1 MLRSVRNEVFCFGK
15 ILGKYFFQII
25 KSVLITYA
33 NVNFFSSYFS
43 QLLEEHGPLDMSNKM
58 FSEEYEFFPE
68 ETRQIL
74 EKAGG
79 LKSFLLGCPRFVVI
93 DNCIAL
99 KKVALRLKKK
109 RKKKNIKTKVEEISK
124 TGEYLRVK
132 LPLNPAAREFKP
144 DVKSKPVSDL
154 SSAPASEDLKP
165 QPTCTNSAQ
174 PACEAVKPKPISDN
188 SSRSVSEDAK
198 PKGVSS
204 DPPKPVSE
212 EAGHKQVSNCPKPIL
227 EDVKPT
233 YWPQPHLVTGYC
245 TYLPFRGFDITQTP
259 PAFINVLPTMP
270 QYSIYTPLAT
280 VSSEYQLQ
288 RSIPVVPS
296 FVASDIT
303 DVRFEGHHFIAE
315 NAPGHQIVPETQI
328 LQDSSEI
335 PVKPQCLTDGAD
347 TAPSESNRND
357 GHCGNSA
364 KWEENPEN
372 TDEVTDAPRT
382 QMVAIQVRLKKK
394 KVFLILK
401 LNFPLHFSLP
411 LYLLKLFKMMEFV
424 NPFVEC
430 DRSFQKEFGGFK

>member
-1 MLRSVRNEVFCFGK
+1 M
-15 ILGKYFFQII
+15 
-25 KSVLITYA
+25 
-33 NVNFFSSYFS
+33 
-43 QLLEEHGPLDMSNKM
+43 LEEHGPLDMSNKM

-154 SSAPASEDLKP
+154 SSPPASEDVKP
-165 QPTCTNSAQ
+165 HLTSANSPQ
-174 PACEAVKPKPISDN
+174 SPCEAVKPKLISDN
-188 SSRSVSEDAK
+188 SSKSVSEDEK

-204 DPPKPVSE
+204 DSPKPVSE
-212 EAGHKQVSNCPKPIL
+212 ETSHKRVSSNSPKPVT

-233 YWPQPHLVTGYC
+233 YWTQPQVVTGYC

-259 PAFINVLPTMP
+259 PAFINVLPTLP
-270 QYSIYTPLAT
+270 QYSIYAPLAR

-303 DVRFEGHHFIAE
+303 EVCFEGHHFSAE
-315 NAPGHQIVPETQI
+315 NAPGNQIASETQI
-328 LQDSSEI
+328 LQESLEI
-335 PVKPQCLTDGAD
+335 PVKSQCITDGAD
-347 TAPSESNRND
+347 TAQSESNRND
-357 GHCGNSA
+357 DHCGNSA
-364 KWEENPEN
+364 KQEVNPES
-372 TDEVTDAPRT
+372 TDEVTDTPHT
-382 QMVAIQVRLKKK
+382 QMVAVQVRLKIESLLNT
-394 KVFLILK
+394 KVKFSSSFFIAIIFTKIL
-401 LNFPLHFSLP
+401 
-411 LYLLKLFKMMEFV
+411 
-424 NPFVEC
+424 
-430 DRSFQKEFGGFK
+430 

>member
-1 MLRSVRNEVFCFGK
+1 MLWEKFWE
-15 ILGKYFFQII
+15 I
-25 KSVLITYA
+25 
-33 NVNFFSSYFS
+33 FFSDKHVQVLPYNNLCKFFPSYFS

-109 RKKKNIKTKVEEISK
+109 RKKKNIKAKVEEISK

-132 LPLNPAAREFKP
+132 LPLNPTAREFKP

-154 SSAPASEDLKP
+154 PSAPASEDVKP
-165 QPTCTNSAQ
+165 HLTSANSPQ
-174 PACEAVKPKPISDN
+174 SPCEAVKPKLISDN
-188 SSRSVSEDAK
+188 SSISVSEDEK

-204 DPPKPVSE
+204 DSPRPVSE
-212 EAGHKQVSNCPKPIL
+212 ETSHKHVSSNSPKPVP

-233 YWPQPHLVTGYC
+233 YWTQPQLVTGYC

-259 PAFINVLPTMP
+259 PAFINVLSTLP
-270 QYSIYTPLAT
+270 QYSIYAPLAR

-303 DVRFEGHHFIAE
+303 EVHFEGHHFSAE
-315 NAPGHQIVPETQI
+315 NAPGNQIASETQI
-328 LQDSSEI
+328 LQESLEI
-335 PVKPQCLTDGAD
+335 SVKSQCITDGAD
-347 TAPSESNRND
+347 TAQSESNRND

-364 KWEENPEN
+364 KQEVNPES
-372 TDEVTDAPRT
+372 TDEVTDVPHI
-382 QMVAIQVRLKKK
+382 QMVAVQVRLKIESLLNT
-394 KVFLILK
+394 KVKFSSLFFIPIIFTKIL
-401 LNFPLHFSLP
+401 
-411 LYLLKLFKMMEFV
+411 
-424 NPFVEC
+424 
-430 DRSFQKEFGGFK
+430 